1 MPCTKLE
8 IIKDEIVDDIVYD
21 TVGAKLEI
29 LIIIII
35 SIIIIFLFVRR

>member
-8 IIKDEIVDDIVYD
+8 IIKDEIVDDIVESK
-21 TVGAKLEI
+21 VGI
-29 LIIIII
+29 PIIIII